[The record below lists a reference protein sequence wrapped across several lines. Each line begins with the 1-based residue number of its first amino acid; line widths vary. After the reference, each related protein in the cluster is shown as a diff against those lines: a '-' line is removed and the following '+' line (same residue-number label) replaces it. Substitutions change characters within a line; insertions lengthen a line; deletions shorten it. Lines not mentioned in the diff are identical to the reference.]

1 MATLRQAQA
10 NARKVNPLAL
20 EREIFNIVRR
30 IETDMTALNRD
41 QLFKNSEDIFGNAI
55 GFYSPATQIIT
66 GGRKKAGDPYTM
78 FDIGDFIRQLFA
90 RVKNEEI
97 VFGSDD
103 SKVDKILG
111 NRRLLSKSLFGLT
124 DSHCLRPSSVVAI
137 LPFWP
142 FDIFSDHNI
151 PDP

>member
-124 DSHCLRPSSVVAI
+124 DKNLR
-137 LPFWP
+137 
-142 FDIFSDHNI
+142 NI
-151 PDP
+151 ISREIRPLYLKFIRKELKI

>member
-1 MATLRQAQA
+1 
-10 NARKVNPLAL
+10 
-20 EREIFNIVRR
+20 
-30 IETDMTALNRD
+30 MTALNRD

-78 FDIGDFIRQLFA
+78 FDTGDFIRQLFA

-124 DSHCLRPSSVVAI
+124 DKNLR
-137 LPFWP
+137 
-142 FDIFSDHNI
+142 NI
-151 PDP
+151 ISREIRPLYLKFIRKELKI

>member
-41 QLFKNSEDIFGNAI
+41 QLFKNSEDIFGNAS

-78 FDIGDFIRQLFA
+78 FDTGDFIRQLFA

-124 DSHCLRPSSVVAI
+124 DKNLR
-137 LPFWP
+137 
-142 FDIFSDHNI
+142 NI
-151 PDP
+151 ISREIRPLYLKFIRKELKI

>member
-78 FDIGDFIRQLFA
+78 FDTGDFIRQLFA

-124 DSHCLRPSSVVAI
+124 DKNLR
-137 LPFWP
+137 
-142 FDIFSDHNI
+142 NI
-151 PDP
+151 ISREIRPLYLKFIRKELKI